1 MKNITVAALRS
12 RLDAGEDLIILDVRE
27 QAEFDEVNMNGHLIP
42 LSKLRQFEMDSIEQ
56 FKDREVIVHCKGGVR
71 SIEACMLL
79 EQNGFTNT
87 VNLEGGIMAWLN
99 N

>member
-1 MKNITVAALRS
+1 MKNITVAELKS
-12 RLDAGEDLIILDVRE
+12 RLDAGEDLVILDVRE

-42 LSKLRQFEMDSIEQ
+42 LSKLRQFELGDAEQ
-56 FKDREVIVHCKGGVR
+56 YKDREVIVHCKGGVR

-79 EQNGFTNT
+79 EQMGFNNT

-99 N
+99 Q